1 MNKIKFVI
9 LITRVTFYIQR
20 LNQYVVYFMIT
31 SKTYCIPGFISD
43 DKIWRNFKILQLAIL
58 NLTNLAHGLLSHPL
72 YPSSHNV
79 SHIKIKIVGVA
90 TTRKL

>member
-43 DKIWRNFKILQLAIL
+43 NKIWQNCKILQFAIL
-58 NLTNLAHGLLSHPL
+58 NLTNLAHGLLPHPL
-72 YPSSHNV
+72 
-79 SHIKIKIVGVA
+79 
-90 TTRKL
+90 

>member
-31 SKTYCIPGFISD
+31 SKTYCIQGFISD
-43 DKIWRNFKILQLAIL
+43 DKIWWNCKILQLAIL
-58 NLTNLAHGLLSHPL
+58 NLTNLAHGLLPHPL
-72 YPSSHNV
+72 
-79 SHIKIKIVGVA
+79 
-90 TTRKL
+90 